1 MKVEQG
7 PLPGLLIV
15 TPDVFPDDRGFF
27 FESFNAARFRSHG
40 IDLEWRQ
47 DNHVKSVRNTVR
59 GLHFQSGEGQAKI
72 VRCIRGK
79 VWDVVVDIR
88 LDSPTLGKWYGI
100 ELTPESFRMFFVPVG
115 FAHGYAVLSDEAEV
129 LYKCSR
135 EYDPKLETGFRWD
148 DPDVAIEWPVA
159 EPVLSKR
166 DCTSQSFQEY
176 LAKAK
181 MERR

>member
-59 GLHFQSGEGQAKI
+59 GLHFQRGEGQAKI
-72 VRCIRGK
+72 VRCIRGR

-100 ELTPESFRMFFVPVG
+100 ELTPESFRQFFVPVG

-159 EPVLSKR
+159 EPILSKR

-176 LAKAK
+176 LAKARE
-181 MERR
+181 ERG